1 MTINNLEVMKAADTT
16 LCISPDWR
24 LRYDGNRLVVY
35 KFSIE
40 EVKWMSP
47 SFRDAVAL
55 TLFDGL
61 TDLQTV
67 TERFAKILGC
77 PLDKAQKAMQDIVAA
92 YFLSDLKILADTCSL
107 PSREWI
113 INEQAHIKL
122 SGKSYNQ
129 KKRLDA
135 PLSLLLLPCNS
146 CDTDCIYCYAERKPI
161 KRNEHLT
168 VSRWKELIDEAASAE
183 IRIATFSGGDPV
195 RYPGILSII
204 DQLIAREF
212 IFSMTTKAHVSL
224 PFASRL
230 LEMGYG
236 KRDFQ
241 VSIDAWSDNLAD
253 HMVKRPGYKAIAVD
267 SIRNLLRRGI
277 RVRTNSVCTPLNLH
291 DVPNLLMNLAKLG
304 VRKSSIAI
312 YGRSLFRHD
321 DALFLSEENIAWL
334 RERVEEVRKL
344 FPDYDIKF
352 NGATIDY
359 NAIPEEEKTRRWKD
373 RAHCSGGSSAM
384 TICADGR
391 VILCEQMPQ
400 EEQYSAGNV
409 KTQGLIEVWNS
420 NRMKELAFPP
430 KEKFNGTVCEDCE
443 EFDECHYEYG
453 YCFRDALNAYGTVFG
468 PPPNCPKAPESPR
481 FA

>member
-1 MTINNLEVMKAADTT
+1 MKAADTI

-40 EVKWMSP
+40 EVQWMSP
-47 SFRDAVAL
+47 SFRDAIAL
-55 TLFDGL
+55 TLFDGH
-61 TDLQTV
+61 TDLQAI
-67 TERFAKILGC
+67 TERFAKILCC
-77 PLDKAQKAMQDIVAA
+77 PLDKAQKAMQEIVSA
-92 YFLSDLKILADTCSL
+92 YLLSDLKILADTSTMTG
-107 PSREWI
+107 REWI
-113 INEQAHIKL
+113 TYEPAHLKL
-122 SGKSYNQ
+122 SGQTYQQ

-135 PLSLLLLPCNS
+135 PLSLLLMPWNS
-146 CDTDCIYCYAERKPI
+146 CDTDCIYCYAERKPVR
-161 KRNEHLT
+161 RNEHLT
-168 VSRWKELIDEAASAE
+168 VRRWKELIDEAAEAG
-183 IRIATFSGGDPV
+183 IQIATFSGGDPMKH
-195 RYPGILSII
+195 PGILSLI
-204 DQLIAREF
+204 DRLISREF

-230 LEMGYG
+230 LDMGFG
-236 KRDFQ
+236 QRDFQ

-304 VRKSSIAI
+304 VRKSSIAV

-321 DALFLSEENIAWL
+321 DALFLSEEQIAWL
-334 RERVEEVRKL
+334 RERVEAVRL
-344 FPDYDIKF
+344 QFPDYDIKF

-359 NAIPEEEKTRRWKD
+359 NAIPEEEKNRRWKE
-373 RAHCSGGSSAM
+373 RAHCSGGSSSM

-391 VILCEQMPQ
+391 IILCEQMPQ

-420 NRMKELAFPP
+420 ERMKALAFPP
-430 KEKFNGTVCEDCE
+430 KERFLGTVCEDCE
-443 EFDECHYEYG
+443 EFDECHYDYG

>member
-1 MTINNLEVMKAADTT
+1 MKAADTI

-40 EVKWMSP
+40 EVQWMSP
-47 SFRDAVAL
+47 SFRDAIAL
-55 TLFDGL
+55 TLFDGH
-61 TDLQTV
+61 TDLQAI
-67 TERFAKILGC
+67 TERFAKILCC
-77 PLDKAQKAMQDIVAA
+77 PLDKAQKAMQEIVSA
-92 YFLSDLKILADTCSL
+92 YLLSDLKILADTSTMTG
-107 PSREWI
+107 REWI
-113 INEQAHIKL
+113 TYEPAHLKL
-122 SGKSYNQ
+122 SGQTYQQ

-135 PLSLLLLPCNS
+135 PLSLLLMPWNS
-146 CDTDCIYCYAERKPI
+146 CDTDCIYCYAERKPVR
-161 KRNEHLT
+161 RNEHLT
-168 VSRWKELIDEAASAE
+168 VRRWKELIDEAAEAG
-183 IRIATFSGGDPV
+183 IQIATFSGGDPMKH
-195 RYPGILSII
+195 PGILSLI
-204 DQLIAREF
+204 DRLISKEF

-230 LEMGYG
+230 LDMGFG
-236 KRDFQ
+236 QRDFQ

-304 VRKSSIAI
+304 VRKSSIAV

-321 DALFLSEENIAWL
+321 DALFLSEEQIAWL
-334 RERVEEVRKL
+334 RERVEAVRL
-344 FPDYDIKF
+344 QFLDYDIKF

-359 NAIPEEEKTRRWKD
+359 NAIPEEEKNRRWKE
-373 RAHCSGGSSAM
+373 RAHCSGGSSSM

-391 VILCEQMPQ
+391 IILCEQMPQ

-420 NRMKELAFPP
+420 ERMKALAFPP
-430 KEKFNGTVCEDCE
+430 KERFLGTVCEDCE
-443 EFDECHYEYG
+443 EFDECHYDYG